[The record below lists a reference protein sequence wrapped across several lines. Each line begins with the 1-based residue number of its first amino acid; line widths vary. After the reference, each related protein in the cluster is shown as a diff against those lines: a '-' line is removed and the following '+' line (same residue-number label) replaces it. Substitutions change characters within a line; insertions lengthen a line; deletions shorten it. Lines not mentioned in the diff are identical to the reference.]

1 MKHRTT
7 IQPAD
12 RNPEIA
18 VVVEYTYHKGSPG
31 RLSGPPENCYP
42 PEPAYIEIESITHG
56 GINLTDYLADHILI
70 DIEQEI
76 EADITAA
83 QEAAMERHDEQM
95 REMRAEYLAEAKR
108 DLSDARNI
116 EYWEKYE

>member
-1 MKHRTT
+1 MSKFRTT

-18 VVVEYTYHKGSPG
+18 VVVEYHYHKADDGG
-31 RLSGPPENCYP
+31 REYP
-42 PEPAYIEIESITHG
+42 SSPAYIEIESITHG